1 MNKNKAKDWMMT
13 AGLSSRS
20 LLVKLKDVYSSERA
34 CLLDKDQICP
44 YKVAIEGFKSPWEGR
59 ETVSGEK

>member
-13 AGLSSRS
+13 AALSSRS
-20 LLVKLKDVYSSERA
+20 LLVKLKDVYSPERA

-44 YKVAIEGFKSPWEGR
+44 YKVAIEGFKSP
-59 ETVSGEK
+59 